1 MTNDYSLSDV
11 ASVVRN
17 NGDLSG
23 FGGGAWW
30 LLPERLKFN

>member
-17 NGDLSG
+17 NDDLSG
-23 FGGGAWW
+23 FGGGCCQ
-30 LLPERLKFN
+30 NV

>member
-23 FGGGAWW
+23 FGGAWW

>member
-17 NGDLSG
+17 NDDSSG
-23 FGGGAWW
+23 FGVGVWW
-30 LLPERLKFN
+30 LNE